1 MTVWISHNQ
10 INTMECTGN
19 CIINCMANGK
29 VFKTE
34 FDYSSQVICGQAY
47 SVMKA

>member
-19 CIINCMANGK
+19 CMANGK

-34 FDYSSQVICGQAY
+34 FDYSLPVICGQAY